1 MAGAV
6 PSKFSPNK
14 FGAQKFHHQPLAEA
28 SGMKKFDGAP
38 EQFMLQA
45 SLHST
50 LAHLHPY
57 TLARRMDFSP

>member
-38 EQFMLQA
+38 ETIHATGF
-45 SLHST
+45 T
-50 LAHLHPY
+50 P
-57 TLARRMDFSP
+57 